1 MAQASAG
8 DAGDATGATGT
19 TGATGAAGAAGAAAD
34 TTSAAAVGTASEA
47 AVGTASGVAGA
58 VTERAGAAVS
68 VDGAAVLAEPARPV
82 TAGWTAGLS
91 LATLAVFMAFM
102 TPIQIL
108 LPLQLERID
117 PHDKNTALSLVT
129 GLGALVAVLANPLA
143 GAWSDRTTSRFGRRR
158 PWILGGA
165 VAGAAGL
172 AFTAAQHTVAGVA
185 VGWCLAQAGL
195 NAMLAGVTTPIADD
209 VPLGQRAQVSGWTGL
224 MQSFGLVLG
233 ALITTSLVTGVRSGY
248 GVLAVLTVALAV
260 PFVLR
265 HHERP
270 LPRALRPAF
279 DARAFARTLWVSPRR
294 HPDFGWAWFTRFLIN
309 LGNALG
315 TLYLFYFL
323 ADAVHHADPGT
334 GVLVLTVVYTL
345 SAAATA
351 IPVGV
356 LSDRLGRRKVFVV
369 VCSVVMAG
377 AALLLALLH
386 TWPSALVAAAV
397 LGAGYG
403 IYLAVDQALVTQV
416 LPEAADRAKDLGV
429 INIANSGPQ
438 VLAPALASPVI
449 AHLGGYT
456 GLYAA
461 AALVILAGG
470 LLVGR
475 IRGVA

>member
-1 MAQASAG
+1 MTHAPE
-8 DAGDATGATGT
+8 
-19 TGATGAAGAAGAAAD
+19 AAAED
-34 TTSAAAVGTASEA
+34 GPAAF
-47 AVGTASGVAGA
+47 
-58 VTERAGAAVS
+58 
-68 VDGAAVLAEPARPV
+68 AEPTVPV

-108 LPLQLERID
+108 LPLQLEHID

-165 VAGAAGL
+165 LAGAAGL
-172 AFTAAQHTVAGVA
+172 AATATQHTVAGVA

-195 NAMLAGVTTPIADD
+195 NAMLAGVTTPIADR
-209 VPLGQRAQVSGWTGL
+209 VPLGQRAVVSGWTGL
-224 MQSFGLVLG
+224 MQSVGLVLG
-233 ALITTSLVTGVRSGY
+233 ALITTLVVTGVGSGY
-248 GVLAVLTVALAV
+248 VTLAALTVVLALPFALRQSEPA
-260 PFVLR
+260 
-265 HHERP
+265 
-270 LPRALRPAF
+270 LPRELRPAF
-279 DARAFARTLWVSPRR
+279 DARAFARSFWVSPRL
-294 HPDFGWAWFTRFLIN
+294 HPDFGWAWLTRFLIN

-323 ADAVHHADPGT
+323 ADAVRYGDPGT
-334 GVLVLTVVYTL
+334 GVLVLTAVYTL
-345 SAAATA
+345 CAALTA
-351 IPVGV
+351 VPVGV
-356 LSDRLGRRKVFVV
+356 LSDRAGRRKGFVV
-369 VCSVVMAG
+369 LCSLVMAA
-377 AALLLALLH
+377 AALLLALVH

-403 IYLAVDQALVTQV
+403 VYLAVDQALVTQV

-438 VLAPALASPVI
+438 VLAPALAAPVI

-456 GLYAA
+456 GLYAT

-470 LLVGR
+470 LLVVR

>member
-1 MAQASAG
+1 M
-8 DAGDATGATGT
+8 GATE
-19 TGATGAAGAAGAAAD
+19 AAKTRGD
-34 TTSAAAVGTASEA
+34 AAVGADPA
-47 AVGTASGVAGA
+47 AGGG
-58 VTERAGAAVS
+58 GAALL
-68 VDGAAVLAEPARPV
+68 GEPTVPV
-82 TAGWTAGLS
+82 RAGWTVGLS

-117 PHDKNTALSLVT
+117 PQDKNTALSLVT
-129 GLGALVAVLANPLA
+129 GLGALVAVLVNPLA

-158 PWILGGA
+158 PWTLGGA

-172 AFTAAQHTVAGVA
+172 VFTASQHTVAGVA

-195 NAMLAGVTTPIADD
+195 NAMLAGVTTPIADR
-209 VPLGQRAQVSGWTGL
+209 VPLAQRAQVSGWTGL
-224 MQSFGLVLG
+224 MQSIGLVLG
-233 ALITTSLVTGVRSGY
+233 ALITTLLVTGVGPGY
-248 GVLAVLTVALAV
+248 VTLAVLTVALAL

-265 HHERP
+265 HGEP
-270 LPRALRPAF
+270 ALPRELRPAF
-279 DARAFARTLWVSPRR
+279 DARAFARSFWVSPRR
-294 HPDFGWAWFTRFLIN
+294 YPDFGWAWLSRFLIN

-323 ADAVHHADPGT
+323 ADAVHYADPGT
-334 GVLVLTVVYTL
+334 GVLILTGVYTL

-351 IPVGV
+351 IPVGAF
-356 LSDRLGRRKVFVV
+356 SDRVGRRKGFVV
-369 VCSVVMAG
+369 VCSVVMTA

-416 LPEAADRAKDLGV
+416 LPRAADRAKDLGV

-438 VLAPALASPVI
+438 VLAPALAAPVI

-456 GLYAA
+456 GLYVA
-461 AALVILAGG
+461 AALVILLGG
-470 LLVGR
+470 LLVTR

>member
-1 MAQASAG
+1 MAQALAG
-8 DAGDATGATGT
+8 DPADPAGSTDPAGSADSTDP
-19 TGATGAAGAAGAAAD
+19 AGAAGAA
-34 TTSAAAVGTASEA
+34 VF
-47 AVGTASGVAGA
+47 
-58 VTERAGAAVS
+58 
-68 VDGAAVLAEPARPV
+68 AEPSLPV
-82 TAGWTAGLS
+82 TPGWTTGLS

-102 TPIQIL
+102 TPIQML
-108 LPLQLERID
+108 LPLQLEHID
-117 PHDKNTALSLVT
+117 PHDKNAALSLVT
-129 GLGALVAVLANPLA
+129 GLGALVAVVANPLA

-165 VAGAAGL
+165 LAGAAGL
-172 AFTAAQHTVAGVA
+172 AVTAAQHTVAGVA

-195 NAMLAGVTTPIADD
+195 NAMLAGVTTPVADR
-209 VPLGQRAQVSGWTGL
+209 VPLAQRAQVSGWTGL

-233 ALITTSLVTGVRSGY
+233 ALITALLITGVTAGY
-248 GVLAVLTVALAV
+248 VTLAVLTVALAL
-260 PFVLR
+260 PFTLR
-265 HHERP
+265 HGEP
-270 LPRALRPAF
+270 ALPRELRPAF
-279 DARAFARTLWVSPRR
+279 DARAFARSFWVSPRR
-294 HPDFGWAWFTRFLIN
+294 HPDFGWAWLTRFLIN

-323 ADAVHHADPGT
+323 ADAVHYDDPGT
-334 GVLVLTVVYTL
+334 GVLILTVVYTL
-345 SAAATA
+345 CAAATA

-356 LSDRLGRRKVFVV
+356 LSDRAGRRKTFVV
-369 VCSVVMAG
+369 ACSLVMAA

-386 TWPSALVAAAV
+386 TWPSALAAAAV

-456 GLYAA
+456 GLYTAA
-461 AALVILAGG
+461 AVVTLAGG
-470 LLVGR
+470 LLVRR

>member
-1 MAQASAG
+1 MRDACVVAG
-8 DAGDATGATGT
+8 PA
-19 TGATGAAGAAGAAAD
+19 AAG
-34 TTSAAAVGTASEA
+34 
-47 AVGTASGVAGA
+47 
-58 VTERAGAAVS
+58 
-68 VDGAAVLAEPARPV
+68 AVLAEPTAPV
-82 TAGWTAGLS
+82 RAGWTARLS

-108 LPLQLERID
+108 LPLQLEQID
-117 PHDKNTALSLVT
+117 PDDKNAALSLVT
-129 GLGALVAVLANPLA
+129 GLGALVAVLANPIA

-165 VAGAAGL
+165 LAGAAGL
-172 AFTAAQHTVAGVA
+172 AFTASQHTVAGVA

-195 NAMLAGVTTPIADD
+195 NAMLAGVTTPIADR
-209 VPLGQRAQVSGWTGL
+209 VPLTQRAQVSGWTGL
-224 MQSFGLVLG
+224 MQSLGLVLG
-233 ALITTSLVTGVRSGY
+233 ALITTALVTGVRSGY
-248 GVLAVLTVALAV
+248 AVLALLTVALAL

-265 HHERP
+265 HGEP
-270 LPRALRPAF
+270 ALPRALRPAF
-279 DARAFARTLWVSPRR
+279 AVRSFARSFWVSPRK
-294 HPDFGWAWFTRFLIN
+294 HPDFGWAWLTRFLIN

-334 GVLVLTVVYTL
+334 GVLILTVVYTAC
-345 SAAATA
+345 AALTA

-356 LSDRLGRRKVFVV
+356 LSDRVGRRKTFVV
-369 VCSVVMAG
+369 LCSLIMTA

-386 TWPSALVAAAV
+386 TWPSALAAAAV

-449 AHLGGYT
+449 AHAGGYT
-456 GLYAA
+456 GLYLT
-461 AALVILAGG
+461 AALATLAGG

>member
-1 MAQASAG
+1 M
-8 DAGDATGATGT
+8 
-19 TGATGAAGAAGAAAD
+19 AGAGPTAGAD
-34 TTSAAAVGTASEA
+34 L
-47 AVGTASGVAGA
+47 VAGA
-58 VTERAGAAVS
+58 GLKTGPDPAAGPGGSALL
-68 VDGAAVLAEPARPV
+68 GEPTVPV
-82 TAGWTAGLS
+82 GAGWTVGLS

-117 PHDKNTALSLVT
+117 PQDKNTALSLVT
-129 GLGALVAVLANPLA
+129 GLGALVAVLVNPLA

-158 PWILGGA
+158 PWTLGGA
-165 VAGAAGL
+165 LAGAAGL
-172 AFTAAQHTVAGVA
+172 VFTAGQHTVAGVA

-195 NAMLAGVTTPIADD
+195 NAMLAGVTTPIADR
-209 VPLGQRAQVSGWTGL
+209 VPLTQRAQVSGWTGL
-224 MQSFGLVLG
+224 MQSIGLVLG
-233 ALITTSLVTGVRSGY
+233 ALITTLLVTGVGSGY
-248 GVLAVLTVALAV
+248 VTLAVLTVALAL

-265 HHERP
+265 HGEP
-270 LPRALRPAF
+270 ALPRALRPAF
-279 DARAFARTLWVSPRR
+279 DARAFARSFWVSPRR
-294 HPDFGWAWFTRFLIN
+294 HPDFGWAWLSRFLIN

-323 ADAVHHADPGT
+323 ADAVHYGDPGT
-334 GVLVLTVVYTL
+334 GVLILTGVYTL

-351 IPVGV
+351 IPVGAF
-356 LSDRLGRRKVFVV
+356 SDRVGRRKAFVV
-369 VCSVVMAG
+369 ICSVVMTA

-386 TWPSALVAAAV
+386 TWPSTLLAAAV

-416 LPEAADRAKDLGV
+416 LPRAADRAKDLGV

-438 VLAPALASPVI
+438 VLAPALAAPVI

-456 GLYAA
+456 GLYIA
-461 AALVILAGG
+461 AALVILLGG
-470 LLVGR
+470 LLVTR